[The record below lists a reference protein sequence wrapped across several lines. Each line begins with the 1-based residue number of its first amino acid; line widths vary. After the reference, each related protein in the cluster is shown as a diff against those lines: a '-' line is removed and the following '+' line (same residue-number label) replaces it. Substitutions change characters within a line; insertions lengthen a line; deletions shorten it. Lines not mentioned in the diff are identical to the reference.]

1 MEKKKILG
9 HVNNQLMDEKNI
21 VVTNNKF
28 IDMSW
33 AFPQLTIS
41 VDLAYTPSVCAPF
54 NPSPLILIT
63 NCMLILICTQYMV
76 CTC

>member
-41 VDLAYTPSVCAPF
+41 VDLAYTP
-54 NPSPLILIT
+54 
-63 NCMLILICTQYMV
+63 
-76 CTC
+76 